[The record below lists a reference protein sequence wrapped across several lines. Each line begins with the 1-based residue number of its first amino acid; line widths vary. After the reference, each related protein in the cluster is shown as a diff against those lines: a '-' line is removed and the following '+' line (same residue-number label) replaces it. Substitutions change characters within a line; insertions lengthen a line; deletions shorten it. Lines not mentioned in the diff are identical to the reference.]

1 MIDFHVH
8 STASDGTESPE
19 TLAELGRDFAAMALT
34 DHDNCDGCA
43 RFLAECERLG
53 VTGRRLAGIELSI
66 EPGAGY
72 DKFHLLG
79 LGIDPAAPCLTDFLD
94 EIRAGRDERN
104 VKILAKLNDMG
115 MPISLDEVRQ
125 YANGKIVARPHIARV
140 LVDKGY
146 AGNIYEA
153 FRRYVGDGAPAYV
166 TRFHPPQ
173 ARAIEVIHR
182 AGGVAVMAHPR
193 YWTSDSEA
201 LEKGLARLKDLGL
214 DGIEAEYQANA
225 PEETIL
231 HLRTARAL
239 GLAVTA
245 GSDFHGANKPMITLG
260 MSVDDEEAFL
270 APFWDALAH
279 YAGLYLRRG

>member
-8 STASDGTESPE
+8 STASDGTETPE
-19 TLAELGRDFAAMALT
+19 TLAETSRDFAAIALT

-43 RFLAECERLG
+43 RFISACER
-53 VTGRRLAGIELSI
+53 RRLAGIELSVD
-66 EPGAGY
+66 PGAGY
-72 DKFHLLG
+72 GKFHLLG

-94 EIRAGRDERN
+94 EIRAGRNERN
-104 VKILAKLNDMG
+104 RKILAKLNALG
-115 MPISLDEVRQ
+115 VPVTIEEVGR

-140 LVDKGY
+140 IVEKGF

-153 FRRYVGDGAPAYV
+153 FRRYVGDDAPAYV
-166 TRFHPPQ
+166 TRYRPAPE
-173 ARAIEVIHR
+173 RAIDVLHR

-193 YWTSDSEA
+193 YWTADPEA
-201 LEKGLARLKDLGL
+201 LLTGLARLKALGL

-225 PEETIL
+225 PDETIL

-245 GSDFHGANKPMITLG
+245 GSDFHGANKPTVTLG
-260 MSVDDEEAFL
+260 MAVGDEQAFL
-270 APFWDALAH
+270 APFWQALASV
-279 YAGLYLRRG
+279 RR

>member
-8 STASDGTESPE
+8 STASDGTVSPE
-19 TLAELGRDFAAMALT
+19 ELAERSRDFAAMALT

-43 RFLAECERLG
+43 RFLSECERLG
-53 VTGRRLAGIELSI
+53 VTGRRLAGIELSV
-66 EPGAGY
+66 EPGEGY
-72 DKFHLLG
+72 CKFHLLG

-94 EIRAGRDERN
+94 EIRAGRNERN
-104 VKILAKLNDMG
+104 AQILAKLNALG
-115 MPISLDEVRQ
+115 VPIADADVAK

-140 LVDKGY
+140 LVEKGF
-146 AGNIYEA
+146 AESVADA
-153 FRRYVGDGAPAYV
+153 FARYVGDGAPAYV
-166 TRFHPPQ
+166 TRYRPAQ

-193 YWTSDSEA
+193 YWTSDAAA
-201 LEKGLARLKDLGL
+201 LKAGLARLRDMGL

-245 GSDFHGANKPMITLG
+245 GSDFHGANKPTVTLG
-260 MSVDDEEAFL
+260 MAVADEEAFL
-270 APFWDALAH
+270 APFWDALA
-279 YAGLYLRRG
+279 AVRR

>member
-8 STASDGTESPE
+8 STASDGTETPE
-19 TLAELGRDFAAMALT
+19 TLAETSRDFAAIALT

-43 RFLAECERLG
+43 RFISACERLG
-53 VTGRRLAGIELSI
+53 VTGRRLAGIELSVD
-66 EPGAGY
+66 PGAGY
-72 DKFHLLG
+72 GKFHLLG

-94 EIRAGRDERN
+94 EIRAGRNERN
-104 VKILAKLNDMG
+104 RKILAKLNALG
-115 MPISLDEVRQ
+115 VPVTIEEVGR

-140 LVDKGY
+140 IVEKGF

-153 FRRYVGDGAPAYV
+153 FRRYVGDDAPAYV
-166 TRFHPPQ
+166 TRYRPAPE
-173 ARAIEVIHR
+173 RAIDVLHR

-193 YWTSDSEA
+193 YWTADPEA
-201 LEKGLARLKDLGL
+201 LLTGLARLKALGL

-225 PEETIL
+225 PDETIL

-245 GSDFHGANKPMITLG
+245 GSDFHGANKPTVTLG
-260 MSVDDEEAFL
+260 MAVGDEQAFL
-270 APFWDALAH
+270 APFWQALASV
-279 YAGLYLRRG
+279 RR

>member
-8 STASDGTESPE
+8 STASDGTETPE
-19 TLAELGRDFAAMALT
+19 ALAEKSRDFAAMALT

-66 EPGAGY
+66 EPGEGY
-72 DKFHLLG
+72 AKFHLLG

-94 EIRAGRDERN
+94 EIRAGRNERN
-104 VKILAKLNDMG
+104 VAILAKLNALG
-115 MPISLDEVRQ
+115 VPIAHADVAK

-140 LVDKGY
+140 LVEKGF
-146 AGNIYEA
+146 AASVADA
-153 FRRYVGDGAPAYV
+153 FARYVGDGAPAYV
-166 TRFHPPQ
+166 TRYRPAQ
-173 ARAIEVIHR
+173 ARAIDVIHR

-193 YWTSDSEA
+193 YWTSDPDA
-201 LEKGLARLKDLGL
+201 LAAGLARLKDLGL

-245 GSDFHGANKPMITLG
+245 GSDFHGANKPTVTLG
-260 MSVDDEEAFL
+260 MAVADEEAFL
-270 APFWDALAH
+270 APFWDALA
-279 YAGLYLRRG
+279 AVRR